1 MKENQIFINKR
12 VYVGLSVLEITKI
25 AISWISYD
33 YGKPEYEEK
42 AKL

>member
-12 VYVGLSVLEITKI
+12 VYVVLSVLEITKI
-25 AISWISYD
+25 AISGILYD
-33 YGKPEYEEK
+33 YVKSEYEEK